1 MQKQPR
7 ISVILPFYNAE
18 RTLSACLESIRSQS
32 LRELEILAVDDG
44 STDSSAAIVGTCASQ
59 DARVRLLSHPENLGL
74 FEARLTGVRAARG
87 RYIAF
92 VDADDAVSSDWFRLL
107 LRTAEQEACDLT
119 VGQLLCHYGEDRIEY
134 FPLDPLRRV

>member
-87 RYIAF
+87 RYT
-92 VDADDAVSSDWFRLL
+92 L
-107 LRTAEQEACDLT
+107 
-119 VGQLLCHYGEDRIEY
+119 
-134 FPLDPLRRV
+134 